1 MALAH
6 FRASSLLS
14 LLRVKLRYTVSRNGR
29 LYYQRQVPA
38 DLAERFPVRL
48 IKVPLGTGDPL
59 RAARMVQALNAK
71 HERQWDLL
79 RADPSAS
86 AAAAEAQAV
95 GLLLLHGL
103 TPHDPNPSE
112 SSLEALLRPF
122 EAAREAYAGGDEEVW
137 RNAEPSACLGP
148 VEAAAVKLLKPK
160 TDKLADALEVYLSA
174 HVKGDSAN
182 RRKVASDA
190 IACFVTAVGDLPV
203 VEIRRAD
210 VKAFIDHEAARGL
223 KTGTTRRRLTELRAV
238 FHKYALERELPATTR
253 NPFAEHTIKGEGEDA
268 EEGNPLAA
276 DDWSGLALLCRQK
289 DDPVRWLIALQ
300 MATGARIAEVVGL
313 SLAEIDLAA
322 DVPHVVFTAN
332 AARGIKTDKA
342 ATSGRASKRS
352 FRAVPLVGVGLW
364 AARRIFE
371 SATEGQTYAFP
382 AYIGADGK
390 AKSDGASATVNKW
403 IKGQGLNH
411 TSHDFRHT
419 MRDRLRNTGCPE
431 ELALEIG
438 GWAKESVGSKVYG
451 DGHLL
456 SIRQK
461 HLQAAFGES

>member
-1 MALAH
+1 MTRHLSTSALA
-6 FRASSLLS
+6 LIT
-14 LLRVKLRYTVSRNGR
+14 VKIRYTYQRDGL
-29 LYYQRQVPA
+29 LYYQRHIPS
-38 DLAERFPVRL
+38 DLAGRL
-48 IKVPLGTGDPL
+48 PGRLVKVPLGTADPV
-59 RAARMVQALNAK
+59 RAARLVQALNAK
-71 HERQWDLL
+71 HERQWALL
-79 RADPSAS
+79 RADPKASAS
-86 AAAAEAQAV
+86 AAEAQAV
-95 GLLLLHGL
+95 ELLMRHGL
-103 TPHDPNPSE
+103 KPHDPSPSE
-112 SSLEALLRPF
+112 SSLEALLRSF
-122 EAAREAYAGGDEEVW
+122 ESARDAYAGHDEGVW
-137 RNAEPSACLGP
+137 RDAEPSAFLGP

-174 HVKGDSAN
+174 HVKGDSAD
-182 RRKVASDA
+182 RRTYATRVISSFVA
-190 IACFVTAVGDLPV
+190 VVGDRPV

-210 VKAFIDHEAARGL
+210 VRAYIDHETARGI
-223 KTGTTRRRLTELRAV
+223 KTGTIRRRLKDLRAV
-238 FHKYALERELPATTR
+238 FERYALEKELAATVR
-253 NPFAEHTIKGEGEDA
+253 NPFEKHQIKGEGEDA

-276 DDWSGLALLCRQK
+276 DDWAGLARLCRQK

-322 DVPHVVFTAN
+322 DVPHIVITAN

-342 ATSGRASKRS
+342 ATSGTAAKRS

-371 SATEGQTYAFP
+371 SAAEGQTYAFP
-382 AYIGADGK
+382 RYIGTDGK

-403 IKGQGLNH
+403 IKGQGLDH

-431 ELALEIG
+431 EVAHEIG